1 MALSF
6 VSSGGSTNK
15 AKDAAASNH
24 PATMATAMVTRQRD
38 SSRNLISLCLLFA
51 GFQSNAVRPAV
62 GSRDDTNRSKSF
74 DIAHWWLPEEA
85 AIFTI
90 KLANAFI
97 ANFVSCARGIHPI
110 HEHPLPRPL

>member
-6 VSSGGSTNK
+6 VSHGGSTNK
-15 AKDAAASNH
+15 AKDAAASSYR
-24 PATMATAMVTRQRD
+24 ATMATAVVTRQWD
-38 SSRNLISLCLLFA
+38 SSRNRISLSPLFA
-51 GFQSNAVRPAV
+51 GFQSNAVRPPV
-62 GSRDDTNRSKSF
+62 GSRDDTSSKSF

-90 KLANAFI
+90 KLTNAFI

>member
-1 MALSF
+1 MGLSF
-6 VSSGGSTNK
+6 VSRGGSTNK
-15 AKDAAASNH
+15 AKEAAASNH
-24 PATMATAMVTRQRD
+24 RAAMATAVVTRQRD
-38 SSRNLISLCLLFA
+38 CSRNRISLSPLFA
-51 GFQSNAVRPAV
+51 GFQTNAVRPPV
-62 GSRDDTNRSKSF
+62 GSRDDTSGSKSF

-90 KLANAFI
+90 KLTNAFI